1 MFSSDPRSDTGS
13 SMQLE
18 FFNSLFCTMYPL
30 LRIIL
35 LHPRWRVLPARVKRT
50 NKDRFCKA
58 KAFIRNNN
66 AADWQTASWFAIEKR
81 EVCMISKFAVVFHFA
96 AIEFWNY

>member
-35 LHPRWRVLPARVKRT
+35 LHPRWRVLPASVKRT

-66 AADWQTASWFAIEKR
+66 AADRQTASWFAIEKR
-81 EVCMISKFAVVFHFA
+81 
-96 AIEFWNY
+96 